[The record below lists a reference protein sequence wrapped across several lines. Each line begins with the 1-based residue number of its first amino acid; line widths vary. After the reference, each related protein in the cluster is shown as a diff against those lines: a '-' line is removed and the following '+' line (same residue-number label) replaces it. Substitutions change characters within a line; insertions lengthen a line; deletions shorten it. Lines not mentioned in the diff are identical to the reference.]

1 MVAGTGVTTAMQLLS
16 NVLEGGPLT
25 DETPKLTVMY
35 AAPTMD
41 SLELVPELT
50 TLAQQ
55 YPEHVSL
62 GLWVEAP
69 PPRLAGTLHGMLMPP
84 VDTTVTATDAPRS
97 LWQQIWTSRTPEHYS
112 LTVREARVPV
122 AVGRM
127 AVADV
132 ATWIGR
138 TGADRL
144 VFVCGPNG
152 FISAVAGPKDRD
164 MVSQGPLGGMLAELG
179 LRAEEVVKL

>member
-1 MVAGTGVTTAMQLLS
+1 
-16 NVLEGGPLT
+16 
-25 DETPKLTVMY
+25 
-35 AAPTMD
+35 
-41 SLELVPELT
+41 
-50 TLAQQ
+50 
-55 YPEHVSL
+55 
-62 GLWVEAP
+62 
-69 PPRLAGTLHGMLMPP
+69 
-84 VDTTVTATDAPRS
+84 
-97 LWQQIWTSRTPEHYS
+97 
-112 LTVREARVPV
+112 
-122 AVGRM
+122 M